1 MPTTEYGRKAVALTK
16 ELIERQSVTPDD
28 AGCQALMMSQ
38 LRELGFDCEPMN
50 FEDTQNFW
58 ACRGS
63 SGPTLV
69 FAGHTDVVPTGPEDR
84 WSTPP
89 FEATEIGDKLFG
101 RGAADMK
108 AGLAAMLVAVE
119 AFVTQHPNHKGRIA
133 FLITSDEEGPA
144 RNGTVKVVETL
155 IDREE
160 KIDWC
165 LVGEPSS
172 TSQLGD
178 VVRVGRRGSIN
189 GSIVI
194 HGKQGHIAYPH
205 LAENPIHLAFKALDA
220 IAAEEWDQGNDF
232 FQPTSLQF
240 SNISAGT
247 GASNVIPG
255 ELSAQFNV
263 RFSTETTDVQI
274 RRRCEEI
281 LSAHGLRY
289 EIEWSLSGQ
298 PFLSHPGDLVG
309 AIQGA
314 ISAVVG
320 IDTQLSTGGGTS
332 DGRFI
337 ARTGAEIVELGP
349 VNASI
354 HQIDEHILTAD
365 IPRLTALYHSV
376 MVQLL
381 TPAV

>member
-1 MPTTEYGRKAVALTK
+1 MPTTEYGREAIALTK
-16 ELIERQSVTPDD
+16 ELIARQSVTPED
-28 AGCQALMMSQ
+28 AGCQELMMTR
-38 LRELGFDCEPMN
+38 LGKLGFDCEPMN
-50 FEDTQNFW
+50 VADTQNFW

-69 FAGHTDVVPTGPEDR
+69 FAGHTDVVPTGPEER

-89 FEATEIGDKLFG
+89 FEATEIDDKLYG

-119 AFVTQHPNHKGRIA
+119 AFITRHPDHLGRIA

-144 RNGTVKVVETL
+144 RNGTVKVVEAL
-155 IDREE
+155 MDRDEQ
-160 KIDWC
+160 IDWC

-189 GSIVI
+189 GSITI
-194 HGKQGHIAYPH
+194 HGIQGHIAYPH

-220 IAAEEWDQGNDF
+220 IAAEEWDQGNEF

-255 ELSAQFNV
+255 ELNAQLNV
-263 RFSTETTDVQI
+263 RFSTETTDDRI
-274 RRRCEEI
+274 RERCEAI
-281 LSAHGLRY
+281 LNAHGLRY

-298 PFLSHPGDLVG
+298 PFLSKPGALVG
-309 AIQGA
+309 AIQTA
-314 ISAVVG
+314 ISSVVG
-320 IDTQLSTGGGTS
+320 IDTELSTGAARPTGDLSLKPAPKLWNS
-332 DGRFI
+332 DLSMRRF
-337 ARTGAEIVELGP
+337 TK
-349 VNASI
+349 
-354 HQIDEHILTAD
+354 LTN
-365 IPRLTALYHSV
+365 IS
-376 MVQLL
+376 
-381 TPAV
+381 

>member
-1 MPTTEYGRKAVALTK
+1 MPTTEYGREAIALTK
-16 ELIERQSVTPDD
+16 ELIARQSVTPED
-28 AGCQALMMSQ
+28 AGCQKLMMTR
-38 LRELGFDCEPMN
+38 LGKLGFDCEPMN
-50 FEDTQNFW
+50 VADTQNFW

-69 FAGHTDVVPTGPEDR
+69 FAGHTDVVPTGPQER

-89 FEATEIGDKLFG
+89 FEATEIDDKLYG

-119 AFVTQHPNHKGRIA
+119 AFITRHPNHLGRIA

-144 RNGTVKVVETL
+144 RNGTVKVVEAL
-155 IDREE
+155 MDRNEQ
-160 KIDWC
+160 IDWC

-172 TSQLGD
+172 PSQLGD

-189 GSIVI
+189 GSITI
-194 HGKQGHIAYPH
+194 HGIQGHIAYPH

-220 IAAEEWDQGNDF
+220 IAAEEWDQGNEF

-255 ELSAQFNV
+255 ELNAQLNV
-263 RFSTETTDVQI
+263 RFSTETTDGRI
-274 RRRCEEI
+274 RERCEEI
-281 LSAHGLRY
+281 LNTHGLRY

-298 PFLSHPGDLVG
+298 PFLSQPGALVG
-309 AIQGA
+309 AIQTA
-314 ISAVVG
+314 ISSVVG
-320 IDTQLSTGGGTS
+320 IDTELSTGGGTS

-337 ARTGAEIVELGP
+337 AKTGAEIVELGP
-349 VNASI
+349 INASI

-381 TPAV
+381 TEAV